1 MMNETSVTTMRPLT
15 LEEIAELE
23 RHGCEAEDWS
33 NVLVADDFIPDNI
46 FNTSFYGDVRL
57 GVFDGLIDV
66 EDGFSKHSG
75 IRNATLCDVTVGNNC
90 LIENVSGHICR
101 YDIGQDCY
109 ISGVGRI
116 VSDEGSTFGQGNTIA
131 VLNEAGPGNVILY
144 ADITS
149 QMAAFMVL
157 YADNEDIWGEIRE
170 SVKEKVEATTPQRGK
185 ISSGV
190 RLINTRDISNT
201 VIGEG
206 TEVNGASRIT
216 ECTIVNNVFI
226 GDDVILE
233 NSIVQTDAAIVSGAK
248 VSNCLVGEACHIG
261 KGFSAESSVFFANSH
276 MDNGEACAAFCGPFT
291 VSHHKSTLL
300 IGGMYSFYNA
310 GSATNYSNHAYKTG
324 PVHYGVL
331 ARGCKTASG
340 AHLLL
345 PAEIGAFSMCMG
357 KIGSHP
363 NTLSMPFS
371 YIIASGRDALL
382 MPGYNLAT
390 AGTYRDVNKW
400 RKRDR
405 RSAECRESIVN
416 FEWLSPYVVYY
427 ILEGKIILEEL
438 LSQSSELMYNGCL
451 ISEKHA
457 RKGISM
463 YDMALRM
470 FFGNVLKDMAAEGI
484 LAPEDNVGVGEWSDL
499 AGFLAPSSEVARL
512 ADDIRAGYLGG
523 ISDIEARFRQ
533 MNASYLSYRWAFTYD
548 ILLKYHHLDHLTSD
562 DVESIIADGEAATT
576 QWNNLTELDAE
587 KDNISCIRSLTH
599 NLE

>member
-1 MMNETSVTTMRPLT
+1 MNETSVNAMRPLT

-157 YADNEDIWGEIRE
+157 YADNEGIWEEIRE

-190 RLINTRDISNT
+190 RLINTCDISNT

-371 YIIASGRDALL
+371 YIIASGCDALL

-457 RKGISM
+457 RRGISM
-463 YDMALRM
+463 YDTALRM

-484 LAPEDNVGVGEWSDL
+484 LAPEDSVGVGEWSDL
-499 AGFLAPSSEVARL
+499 AGLLAPSSEVVRL

-533 MNASYLSYRWAFTYD
+533 MNANYLSYCWAFTYD

-562 DVESIIADGEAATT
+562 DVESIIADGEVATT